1 MTRYRLTLEYDGTPF
16 CGWQRQDDQPSV
28 QAALERAAAALDGRP
43 VQVFAAGR
51 TDAGV
56 HALGQVVHL
65 DLVKDLR
72 ADTVRDALNHHLR
85 PDPVAVLEARAVS
98 GDFQARFDAVE
109 RHYLYRII
117 DRRPPLALERNR
129 VWRVPQPLDADA
141 MHAAAQVLTGHH
153 DFSTFRDAACQAKS
167 PLRTLDEVRVSR
179 IGAEIHLAF
188 RARSYLHRQ
197 VRSITGTLVQVGTG
211 KWSRADVAAAL
222 KARDRKACGP
232 VAPAAGLYLVSVR
245 YPAPD

>member
-1 MTRYRLTLEYDGTPF
+1 MSRYRLTLEYDGTPF
-16 CGWQRQDDQPSV
+16 CGWQRQDGQPSV

-43 VQVFAAGR
+43 VPVFAAGR

-65 DLVKDLR
+65 DLGKDLR
-72 ADTVRDALNHHLR
+72 ADTVRDALNHHVR
-85 PDPVAVLEARAVS
+85 PDPVAVLDARRAHD
-98 GDFQARFDAVE
+98 DFQARFDAIE
-109 RHYLYRII
+109 RRYLYRLI
-117 DRRPPLALERNR
+117 DRRPPLALERKR
-129 VWRVPQPLDADA
+129 LWRVPQKLDAAA
-141 MHAAAQVLTGHH
+141 MHDAAQALVGHH
-153 DFSTFRDAACQAKS
+153 DFSTFRDTACQAKS

-179 IGAEIHLAF
+179 IGAEIHLNF

-197 VRSITGTLVQVGTG
+197 VRSIVGSLVEVGTG

-232 VAPAAGLYLVSVR
+232 VAPACGLYLVSVR
-245 YPAPD
+245 YPQD